1 MSGNDVRATVKG
13 FILDQFLPGE
23 DPEALTDDT
32 PLITAGIVDSMGALR
47 LVAYLEETF
56 GVRIQA
62 HEVDVEHLNTLDS
75 IAALIEGKRGAR

>member
-1 MSGNDVRATVKG
+1 MSGNDVRATVKA

-32 PLITAGIVDSMGALR
+32 PLVTAGIVDSMGALR

-62 HEVDVEHLNTLDS
+62 HEVDVEHLNTLDA
-75 IAALIEGKRGAR
+75 IAALVEAKRGAR